1 MWDWNKLSPIS
12 GLSLPIEGLPKVQ
25 WGKAEWAAQN
35 QGCGGQRWAVEH
47 LGQPLAHS
55 PCPPQSGVPA
65 FTVLQT
71 DEPLA
76 VLRDRAQQISVSLM
90 ELPGV
95 EEDCLGRHF
104 ILWALGLL
112 ICVRPAG
119 VHLGSRNRVWWVL
132 VDGRADGIREGY
144 PLSSCCLS
152 PPQCPLYLCP
162 PLQALEEG
170 GPPLTLGLEGEH
182 QRSNAALALQ
192 VARCWL
198 QQKGYQG
205 KWTGQWVGRGQ
216 VDLPLRALRGE
227 DRAH

>member
-65 FTVLQT
+65 FTVLQP

-95 EEDCLGRHF
+95 ERTAWG
-104 ILWALGLL
+104 GT
-112 ICVRPAG
+112 
-119 VHLGSRNRVWWVL
+119 
-132 VDGRADGIREGY
+132 
-144 PLSSCCLS
+144 LSSGPSVCSSVFVQLGCISVLGTGF
-152 PPQCPLYLCP
+152 
-162 PLQALEEG
+162 G
-170 GPPLTLGLEGEH
+170 GF
-182 QRSNAALALQ
+182 
-192 VARCWL
+192 W
-198 QQKGYQG
+198 
-205 KWTGQWVGRGQ
+205 
-216 VDLPLRALRGE
+216 
-227 DRAH
+227 